1 MTTRQHNLEAGSGLG
16 YDEIDPADLAHFGAA
31 RLIDVREPYEFEG
44 ELCHIAGSE
53 LVPLAGLE
61 DAARRWEKGARIVMI
76 CRSGRRS
83 AEGAARL
90 ARLGFSHVFNLRG
103 GMQAYRAAGL
113 PTECGPCLR

>member
-1 MTTRQHNLEAGSGLG
+1 MTTREQALG
-16 YDEIDPADLAHFGAA
+16 PGYAELDPMELPQLAAA
-31 RLIDVREPYEFEG
+31 RLIDVREPFEYEG

-61 DAARRWEKGARIVMI
+61 AAARHWDRGARIVMI

-83 AEGAARL
+83 AEGAAQL
-90 ARLGFSHVFNLRG
+90 ARLGFAHVYNLRG

-113 PTECGPCLR
+113 PTECGPCPR